1 MPDEQFV
8 KARDVRLEL
17 GAPCWPLYH
26 GTSTHRLQ
34 GILRENCLPV
44 SETGDD
50 QTVALTPDRSV
61 AEYFA
66 QLAVRGD
73 WDFHGIPE
81 EKTRPV
87 VLELDG
93 DGLIEQ
99 NYDLQRYS
107 DPVWGEGECD
117 WEKEIA
123 CWQDIKPVEEVLIGF
138 RRSLSNLVGA
148 RKARLPPLQ
157 R

>member
-1 MPDEQFV
+1 MSDEQFV
-8 KARDVRLEL
+8 KARDIRLEL

-26 GTSTHRLQ
+26 GTSTHRLK
-34 GILRENCLPV
+34 GILRENCLRE

-50 QTVALTPDRSV
+50 QKVALTPDRAA

-66 QLAVRGD
+66 HLAVVGD
-73 WDFHGIPE
+73 RELHGIPE
-81 EKTRPV
+81 DETHPV
-87 VLELDG
+87 VLEFDG
-93 DGLIEQ
+93 DALIEDG
-99 NYDLQRYS
+99 YGLQRYS